1 MGAPRILIIGP
12 SWVGDM
18 VMAQSLFM
26 LLKQRTPSPRI
37 DVLAPAWSRPILARM
52 PEVSE
57 ILDMPVGHGKVSLGV
72 RRNLAKGLRSH
83 HYDQAIVLPNSLKSA
98 LIPWWAN
105 IPQRT
110 GWRGEMRYGL
120 LNDLRKLDKSALP
133 LMVQRF
139 DALAVPKGAPLPT
152 NLPHPALVTDA
163 ANQQTALG
171 KFELST
177 EKAIVALCPGAE
189 FGASKR
195 WPEDHYATVARQQ
208 IQAGRQV
215 WIFGSQ
221 NDAAVGKTILQS
233 MPEEL
238 RQHCHN
244 LAGRTN
250 LAEAVDLLALANVVI
265 SNDSGLMHVA
275 AALKRPLIVVYGST
289 SPDFTPPLADDVRI
303 LRLGLECSPCFER
316 ECPLGHLK
324 CLRELSPEVVLNALN
339 DLIPSKG

>member
-1 MGAPRILIIGP
+1 
-12 SWVGDM
+12 M

-26 LLKQRTPSPRI
+26 LLKQRTPSPQI

-52 PEVSE
+52 PEVAE

-83 HYDQAIVLPNSLKSA
+83 RYDQAIVLPNSLKSA

-105 IPQRT
+105 IPLRT

-139 DALAVPKGAPLPT
+139 GALAFPNRSDLPER
-152 NLPHPALVTDA
+152 LPHPSLVIDKT
-163 ANQQTALG
+163 NQQTALD
-171 KFELST
+171 KFPLSR
-177 EKAIVALCPGAE
+177 ERDIVALCPGAE

-195 WPEDHYATVARQQ
+195 WPEAHYATVAREQ

-215 WIFGSQ
+215 WIFGSE
-221 NDAAVGKTILQS
+221 NDAAVGDAILQS
-233 MPEEL
+233 IPDHQ
-238 RQHCHN
+238 RQYCHN
-244 LAGRTN
+244 LAGRTS
-250 LAEAVDLLALANVVI
+250 LAEAVDLLALAAIVI

-324 CLRELSPEVVLNALN
+324 CLRELPPGVVLDALN
-339 DLIPSKG
+339 DLIPGKG